1 MEKWEYWKDESVIKR
16 FWSKVQVSSQNECW
30 YWRGGVFATGYG
42 QFTINRGGKRKTL
55 RAHRVAW
62 SIDNE
67 VAIPKGLVCAHS
79 CDQPLCV
86 NPNHL
91 RITSQAKNVREAVER
106 GRIVRRNGPR
116 RKLSEAQVAEIKALY
131 GELTQ
136 QELADRYGVS
146 IYAISCIIRGKTWKH
161 VLGGSTSSEEARL
174 RRKRA
179 RKLTAEDV
187 RMIRALYAQGM
198 TQRELAERFGVGQ
211 TTISAVVRGAS
222 WAHLEGVNI
231 APAHSSAGA

>member
-1 MEKWEYWKDESVIKR
+1 MEKWEYWKDEKVKKR
-16 FWSKVQVSSQNECW
+16 FLSKVQVGEEDQCW
-30 YWRGGVFATGYG
+30 LWKAGRFATGYG
-42 QFTINRGGKRKTL
+42 QFTISKGGKRKTL

-62 SIDNE
+62 AIDNE
-67 VAIPKGLVCAHS
+67 VAIPEGLVCAHS

-106 GRIVRRNGPR
+106 GRIVRRSGPR

-161 VLGGSTSSEEARL
+161 VPGGSTWKSL
-174 RRKRA
+174 RETDGTFTER
-179 RKLTAEDV
+179 ED
-187 RMIRALYAQGM
+187 
-198 TQRELAERFGVGQ
+198 LAPC
-211 TTISAVVRGAS
+211 SAS
-222 WAHLEGVNI
+222 K
-231 APAHSSAGA
+231 